1 MAHGAASKPPASNVD
16 SHSSHF
22 SPCTNLHALRSLSST
37 SRGSNRFEAPCC
49 HSQTLVSSFEEEAQT
64 SVLTPSLV
72 PQSPANPKR
81 Y

>member
-16 SHSSHF
+16 SHSFHF

-37 SRGSNRFEAPCC
+37 SRGSTRFEATRC
-49 HSQTLVSSFEEEAQT
+49 HSQTLVLSFDEEAQT
-64 SVLTPSLV
+64 FVLRYSFD